1 MNRITAT
8 TNAALLLCFAL
19 SVAHAADPSA
29 SPVRLVAEAKQE
41 VVKTAP
47 DGSTTREWVDI
58 DRIVPGD
65 TVVYI
70 ITAHNEGTEEITG
83 IVLDDP
89 IPADTEFV
97 AGSAVAPNAE
107 VRFSADGGDSF
118 DAAESLTLVEEDGT
132 TRLATNRDYTHI
144 RFALNYPV
152 GPGNTARVHFKT
164 VVK

>member
-1 MNRITAT
+1 MHSFTAFT
-8 TNAALLLCFAL
+8 SAALLCIAL
-19 SVAHAADPSA
+19 SAAQAADSA
-29 SPVRLVAEAKQE
+29 AAPVRLVAEAKQE
-41 VVKTAP
+41 VIKTAP

-70 ITAHNEGTEEITG
+70 ITAHNEGAEEVTG

-97 AGSAVAPNAE
+97 SGSAVAPNAE
-107 VRFSADGGDSF
+107 IRFSADGGDSF

-132 TRLATNRDYTHI
+132 SRIATNRDYTHI

-152 GPGNTARVHFKT
+152 APGDTARVHFKT